1 MPQLSARTHLAG
13 PVDVRTHGEYVRP
26 PAVAFRGRITAEGEF
41 TARPFRYHVYGG
53 RFCPLSHRLAITR
66 ELAGLHDLVTM
77 SYVDND
83 RDGRGR
89 AFRERYGP
97 DPVNGFTLLR
107 QAYEATV
114 DGFAGDAG
122 VPVLWDR
129 FSSRVVGNDPT
140 AIGIDLATRFR
151 HLAHDPV
158 DTYPEPLRARIDDFD
173 RWLHPAVDEGVTEAA
188 AGSRDARTA
197 LLDAFE
203 LLDGR
208 LAHSD
213 FLIGG
218 VLTEADVRLWVTL
231 VRYDVGPNAHRA
243 INPGLHVYPHLW
255 RYARRLHR
263 IPAFRDTTDFAA
275 FTAPGAVR
283 QQWDQAAPG

>member
-1 MPQLSARTHLAG
+1 MPQLSTRTHLAG
-13 PVDVRTHGEYVRP
+13 PADVRTYGEYVRP
-26 PAVAFRGRITAEGEF
+26 PVVAFGGRITADGEF
-41 TARPFRYHVYGG
+41 TARPFRYHVYGA
-53 RFCPLSHRLAITR
+53 RFCPWSHRLAITR

-77 SYVDND
+77 SYVDNE
-83 RDGRGR
+83 RDGRGF
-89 AFRERYGP
+89 AFRARYGP

-107 QAYEATV
+107 EAYEATI
-114 DGFAGDAG
+114 DGFAGHAG

-129 FSSRVVGNDPT
+129 FSTRVVSNDPT
-140 AIGIDLATRFR
+140 ATGIDLATRFR
-151 HLAHDPV
+151 HLADQPV
-158 DTYPEPLRARIDDFD
+158 DTYPEPLRPQIDEFD
-173 RWLHPAVDEGVTEAA
+173 RWLRPAVDDGVAEA
-188 AGSRDARTA
+188 AGSPAARTE

-231 VRYDVGPNAHRA
+231 VRYDVGPNAHRL

-255 RYARRLHR
+255 RYARRLYR

-275 FTAPGAVR
+275 FTVPGAVR
-283 QQWDQAAPG
+283 PQWE